1 MNCEDMMHIPELHG
15 VMNLK
20 AGKEGVLHPIRWIYF
35 ADCLQCVKNEY
46 RIEEYIHGGEFVV
59 LTNRNLTDDSVRLK
73 ELISKMQ
80 EYDIAALG
88 INEGQIS
95 EELMAY
101 CEEHKLPLFELPER
115 FPLVDLSQIMCKK
128 LVLEENDKNA
138 AEQLFT
144 SILDAEHLNRENVFA
159 QARFLNVDLSGEFR
173 VIEFAFLKERDKDDS
188 FAVGQAIRNIIHT
201 EFSSCLSQNI
211 LTQLQAGT
219 VLALVPAGNVT
230 EERLKEM
237 LVRIVKLAK
246 QERNTEL
253 VVGVGNRTGYLED
266 VKLSRNEAATAL
278 KVANLSGQQESVFFY
293 KDQGIY
299 TMISKVA
306 DSKFLDT
313 FVQKNI
319 GKLIRADE
327 VNKSNLCETLEMYI
341 NHNCN
346 AKETAESMFIHR
358 NTLNYRLG
366 KIQEILGNKCNDM
379 ESCLTLKLAFMVW
392 HYRKMKQGSLL

>member
-1 MNCEDMMHIPELHG
+1 MNCEDMMHIPQLQG

-20 AGKEGVLHPIRWIYF
+20 AGREGILHPIRWVYF
-35 ADCLQCVKNEY
+35 ADCLQCVKSEY

-59 LTNRNLTDDSVRLK
+59 LTNRNLTDDSIRLK

-80 EYDIAALG
+80 AYDIAALG

-95 EELMAY
+95 EEMTAY

-115 FPLVDLSQIMCKK
+115 FPLVDLSQIICKR

-159 QARFLNVDLSGEFR
+159 QARFLNIDLSGEFR
-173 VIEFAFLKERDKDDS
+173 VIEFAFLKEQDKDDS
-188 FAVGQAIRNIIHT
+188 FAVGQAIRRIIHT
-201 EFSSCLSQNI
+201 EFARYLSQNI
-211 LTQLQAGT
+211 LTRLQAGT
-219 VLALVPAGNVT
+219 VLALVPAGDIS
-230 EERLKEM
+230 EERLKEI
-237 LVRIVKLAK
+237 LFRIVKMVR
-246 QERNTEL
+246 QECATGL
-253 VVGVGNRTGYLED
+253 VVGVGNSTGYLED
-266 VKLSRNEAATAL
+266 VNLSRNEASTAIR
-278 KVANLSGQQESVFFY
+278 VADLSGQQEAVFFY

-299 TMISKVA
+299 TLLSKIT
-306 DSKFLDT
+306 DSKFLDA
-313 FVQKNI
+313 FVEKHI

-327 VNKSNLCETLEMYI
+327 VNKSNLCETLETYI

-346 AKETAESMFIHR
+346 AKETAESMYIHR

-379 ESCLTLKLAFMVW
+379 DSCLTLKLAFMIR
-392 HYRKMKQGSLL
+392 HYRKMKQSAL

>member
-1 MNCEDMMHIPELHG
+1 MNCEDMMHIPQLQG

-20 AGKEGVLHPIRWIYF
+20 AGREGILHPIRWIYF
-35 ADCLQCVKNEY
+35 ADCLQCVKSEY

-59 LTNRNLTDDSVRLK
+59 LTNRNLTDDSIRLK

-80 EYDIAALG
+80 AYDIAALG

-95 EELMAY
+95 EEMTAY

-115 FPLVDLSQIMCKK
+115 FPLVDLSQIICKR

-159 QARFLNVDLSGEFR
+159 QARFLNIDLSGEFR
-173 VIEFAFLKERDKDDS
+173 VIEFAFLKEQDKDDS
-188 FAVGQAIRNIIHT
+188 FAVGQAIRRIIHT
-201 EFSSCLSQNI
+201 EFARYLSQNI
-211 LTQLQAGT
+211 LTRLQAGT
-219 VLALVPAGNVT
+219 VLALVPAGDIS
-230 EERLKEM
+230 EERLKEI
-237 LVRIVKLAK
+237 LFRIVKMVR
-246 QERNTEL
+246 QECATGL
-253 VVGVGNRTGYLED
+253 VVGVGNSTGYLED
-266 VKLSRNEAATAL
+266 VNLSRNEASTAIR
-278 KVANLSGQQESVFFY
+278 VADLSGQQEAVFFY

-299 TMISKVA
+299 TLLSKIT
-306 DSKFLDT
+306 DSKFLDA
-313 FVQKNI
+313 FVEKHI

-327 VNKSNLCETLEMYI
+327 VNKSNLCETLETYI

-346 AKETAESMFIHR
+346 AKETAESMYIHR

-379 ESCLTLKLAFMVW
+379 DSCLTLKLAFMIR
-392 HYRKMKQGSLL
+392 HYRKMKQSAL

>member
-1 MNCEDMMHIPELHG
+1 MNCEDMMHIPQLQG

-20 AGKEGVLHPIRWIYF
+20 AGREGILHPIRWIYF
-35 ADCLQCVKNEY
+35 ADCLQCVKSEY

-59 LTNRNLTDDSVRLK
+59 LTNRNLTDDSIRLK

-80 EYDIAALG
+80 AYDIAALG

-95 EELMAY
+95 EEMTAY

-115 FPLVDLSQIMCKK
+115 FPLVDLSQIICKR

-159 QARFLNVDLSGEFR
+159 QARFLNIDLSGEFR
-173 VIEFAFLKERDKDDS
+173 VIEFAFLKEQDKDDS
-188 FAVGQAIRNIIHT
+188 FAVGQAIRRIIHT
-201 EFSSCLSQNI
+201 EFARYLSQNI
-211 LTQLQAGT
+211 LTRLQAGT
-219 VLALVPAGNVT
+219 VLALVPAGDIT
-230 EERLKEM
+230 EERLKEI
-237 LVRIVKLAK
+237 LVRIVKMVRQECATGLA
-246 QERNTEL
+246 
-253 VVGVGNRTGYLED
+253 VGVGNSTGYLED
-266 VKLSRNEAATAL
+266 VNLSRNEASTAIR
-278 KVANLSGQQESVFFY
+278 VADLSGQQEAVFFY

-299 TMISKVA
+299 TLLSKIT
-306 DSKFLDT
+306 DSKFLDA
-313 FVQKNI
+313 FVEKHI

-327 VNKSNLCETLEMYI
+327 VNKSNLCETLETYI

-346 AKETAESMFIHR
+346 AKETAESMYIHR

-366 KIQEILGNKCNDM
+366 KTQEILGNKCNDM
-379 ESCLTLKLAFMVW
+379 DSCLTLKLAFMIR
-392 HYRKMKQGSLL
+392 HYRKMKQSVL

>member
-1 MNCEDMMHIPELHG
+1 MNCEDMMHIPQLQG

-20 AGKEGVLHPIRWIYF
+20 AGREGILHPIRWIYF
-35 ADCLQCVKNEY
+35 ADCLQCVKSEY

-59 LTNRNLTDDSVRLK
+59 LTNRNLTDDSIRLK

-80 EYDIAALG
+80 AYDIAALG

-95 EELMAY
+95 EEMTAY

-115 FPLVDLSQIMCKK
+115 FPLVDLSQIICKR

-159 QARFLNVDLSGEFR
+159 QARFLNIDLSGEFR
-173 VIEFAFLKERDKDDS
+173 VIEFAFLKEQDKDDS
-188 FAVGQAIRNIIHT
+188 FAVGQAIRRIIHT
-201 EFSSCLSQNI
+201 EFARYLSQNI
-211 LTQLQAGT
+211 LTRLQAGT
-219 VLALVPAGNVT
+219 VLALVPAGDIS
-230 EERLKEM
+230 EERLKEI
-237 LVRIVKLAK
+237 LFRIVKMVR
-246 QERNTEL
+246 QECATGL
-253 VVGVGNRTGYLED
+253 VIGVGNSTGYLED
-266 VKLSRNEAATAL
+266 VNLSRNEASTAIR
-278 KVANLSGQQESVFFY
+278 VADLSGQQEAVFFY

-299 TMISKVA
+299 TLLSKIT
-306 DSKFLDT
+306 DSKFLDA
-313 FVQKNI
+313 FVEKHI

-327 VNKSNLCETLEMYI
+327 VNKSNLCETLETYI

-346 AKETAESMFIHR
+346 AKETAESMYIHR

-379 ESCLTLKLAFMVW
+379 DSCLTLKLAFMIR
-392 HYRKMKQGSLL
+392 HYRKMKQSAL